1 MAAELS
7 AAPAPVLVPGTTITA
22 TATTLPTRQELGAG
36 TGPGR
41 PDIDHAPVSPPR
53 PRRFSAPH
61 VTPLDLSPN
70 HFKLLYLISL
80 YAIASNSTRQ
90 NERWIRHV
98 PLLVVMFEGIVRGKF
113 DFDYAPSSVRLSFKG
128 RTLRRWINISR
139 EGVAAIND
147 LWELRLVN
155 GLKLSSDDFQPIT
168 AYQVSARGI
177 EMLAHLP
184 ANLRGEV
191 DSFIYPPT
199 PLEKKPLLVAYD
211 GGRFQLRSGGYSKTS
226 AITESEDVSY
236 VSSPFLPRCL
246 RSNGYYQIEER
257 DNRHRAGECAAGVSS
272 ISTKTSEAV
281 TLGDVHA
288 IVGEWV
294 PFGSNQIV
302 ALNERIGALDRCQGG
317 ILTSVV
323 DQAPTD
329 TRFRVPL
336 GQTQVRILDFD
347 FVRFINFEAE
357 SHFPE
362 TLGIVQVESFGMH
375 LNADGSLIYG
385 MKVEA
390 IMNRTRDD
398 VSIDHLARL
407 LVDVHQDSS
416 LLVNDLLSRYQVS
429 LLEMLYLGD
438 SFHRNKFNCV
448 MAKQIRPKLPGREYV
463 DNPLYANEL
472 AQVLGDVYVS
482 HDISP
487 EDVLV
492 VGRGG
497 CLFAGPN
504 IFKYESICTAYVA
517 LVSRDIFIKNFFART
532 FVLDAT
538 LKDIRRL
545 IHRVHTEPATALK
558 VREQLAVV
566 SKDTILLA
574 ETLEYLL
581 DSLEDIQLT
590 LDPNLSAKS
599 DSDAVAGCEHDD
611 DDDDDDGEATAQE
624 QLLRVLSLQSIKT
637 QITMRCHDSI
647 KLMENTMLQLEQLQM
662 IAESAATK
670 QLEVACQRV
679 NLNTQGLMK
688 GAAHQERSLL
698 TLQALQYIVA
708 GLFVF
713 DVIDRLTG
721 GTWNI
726 HIPKWATNILIKP
739 MLSRPFLWWGINML
753 VYGLFFWLMHEIS
766 RKLSSRWLGWSTVRV
781 VVNRRISQQHLTRW
795 LAQRK
800 IKRSGTVQVGGT
812 RGGATSRFRAFVWE
826 ETDASIWG
834 GITPRVELVYDEKH
848 SFLLFAALRF
858 DTKGSRMLEA
868 ECSEI
873 FHELFT
879 KHKIFLVDNPVAKS
893 GKNKMVFL
901 DADT

>member
-1 MAAELS
+1 MTAEPALASPPVPVQAPIPAA
-7 AAPAPVLVPGTTITA
+7 AATPSPT
-22 TATTLPTRQELGAG
+22 TATTTTATHKPLPPQRCSLIALL
-36 TGPGR
+36 
-41 PDIDHAPVSPPR
+41 A
-53 PRRFSAPH
+53 SAD
-61 VTPLDLSPN
+61 VTPLDLSAN

-80 YAIASNSTRQ
+80 YAIASNSTKQ

-98 PLLVVMFEGIVRGKF
+98 PLLVLMFEGIMRGKF
-113 DFDYAPSSVRLSFKG
+113 GFDYAPNSVRLSFKG

-139 EGVAAIND
+139 EGTAAIND
-147 LWELRLVN
+147 LWELHLLN

-168 AYQVSARGI
+168 AYQVSTKG
-177 EMLAHLP
+177 LAILSHLP
-184 ANLRGEV
+184 GNLRNEV
-191 DSFIYPPT
+191 DSFIYPPS
-199 PLEKKPLLVAYD
+199 PLEKKPLLVSYD
-211 GGRFQLRSGGYSKTS
+211 GSKFQLRSGGYCKAS

-246 RSNGYYQIEER
+246 RATSGYYQVEER
-257 DNRHRAGECAAGVSS
+257 NNRHRAGECASGVSS

-281 TLGDVHA
+281 TLGDVYA
-288 IVGEWV
+288 LVGEWV

-323 DQAPTD
+323 DHAPTD
-329 TRFRVPL
+329 THFHVPL

-362 TLGIVQVESFGMH
+362 TSGIVQIESFGMH
-375 LNADGSLIYG
+375 LNCDGSLIYG

-390 IMNRTRDD
+390 IMDRRGDD

-438 SFHRNKFNCV
+438 SFHRNKYNCV
-448 MAKQIRPKLPGREYV
+448 MAKQIRPKLPAKEYV

-472 AQVLGDVYVS
+472 AQVLGDVYTS
-482 HDISP
+482 HDITAD
-487 EDVLV
+487 DVLV
-492 VGRGG
+492 VGRAG
-497 CLFAGPN
+497 CLFSGPN
-504 IFKYESICTAYVA
+504 IFKYESICTSYVA
-517 LVSRDIFIKNFFART
+517 LVCRDIFIKNFFART

-538 LKDIRRL
+538 LKEIRRL
-545 IHRVHTEPATALK
+545 IHKVHAEPGTALQ
-558 VREQLAVV
+558 VREKLAVV

-581 DSLEDIQLT
+581 DSLEDIQIAPEP
-590 LDPNLSAKS
+590 DLSARAAAKGDAS
-599 DSDAVAGCEHDD
+599 ISERGNESDADI
-611 DDDDDDGEATAQE
+611 EAR
-624 QLLRVLSLQSIKT
+624 LFRVLALHQLKAQT
-637 QITMRCHDSI
+637 TMRCHDSI

-662 IAESAATK
+662 IAESTATK
-670 QLEVACQRV
+670 QLELACQRV

-698 TLQALQYIVA
+698 TLQALQYLVA

-713 DVIDRLTG
+713 DVIDRLSG

-726 HIPKWATNILIKP
+726 RIPTWILNYLVDP
-739 MLSRPFLWWGINML
+739 VLSYPFLWWGLNMV
-753 VYGLFFWLMHEIS
+753 VYGFFFWFVHVTS
-766 RKLSSRWLGWSTVRV
+766 RMLSHRWLGWSTVRIE
-781 VVNRRISQQHLTRW
+781 VNQRINQENLRRW

-800 IKRSGTVQVGGT
+800 IKRSGAIRVK
-812 RGGATSRFRAFVWE
+812 ATSGSAGMRFRNFVWE
-826 ETDASIWG
+826 ETDAALWG
-834 GITPRVELVYDEKH
+834 GITPKVELVYDEKH
-848 SFLLFAALRF
+848 SFLLFASLRF
-858 DTKGSRMLEA
+858 DTKHSCVREDV
-868 ECSEI
+868 CSDK

-879 KHKIFLVDNPVAKS
+879 KNEIYAKEKPEVAHESTKKVYLDVD
-893 GKNKMVFL
+893 
-901 DADT
+901 T

>member
-1 MAAELS
+1 MAAEPARAS
-7 AAPAPVLVPGTTITA
+7 TPAAPVPAAPVPSLPSTPSTASTTAAPPLA
-22 TATTLPTRQELGAG
+22 TPRAT
-36 TGPGR
+36 
-41 PDIDHAPVSPPR
+41 PR
-53 PRRFSAPH
+53 DKRYSVPH
-61 VTPLDLSPN
+61 VTPLDLSAN
-70 HFKLLYLISL
+70 HFKLLYLVSL

-98 PLLVVMFEGIVRGKF
+98 PLLVLMFEGIVRGKF
-113 DFDYAPSSVRLSFKG
+113 GFDYAPSSVRLSFKG

-168 AYQVSARGI
+168 AYQVSAKGLA
-177 EMLAHLP
+177 MLAHLP
-184 ANLRGEV
+184 LNLRGEV
-191 DSFIYPPT
+191 DSFVYPPT

-211 GGRFQLRSGGYSKTS
+211 GTRFHLRSGGYTKAS

-246 RSNGYYQIEER
+246 RSNGYYQVEER
-257 DNRHRAGECAAGVSS
+257 NNRHRAGECATGASS

-323 DQAPTD
+323 DHAPTD
-329 TRFRVPL
+329 TRFHVPL

-362 TLGIVQVESFGMH
+362 TSGIVQVESFGMH
-375 LNADGSLIYG
+375 LNCDGSLIYG

-390 IMNRTRDD
+390 IMDRTRDD

-438 SFHRNKFNCV
+438 SFHRNKYNCV
-448 MAKQIRPKLPGREYV
+448 LAKQIRPKLAAREYV

-472 AQVLGDVYVS
+472 AQVLGDVHAS

-487 EDVLV
+487 DDVLV
-492 VGRGG
+492 VGRSG

-504 IFKYESICTAYVA
+504 IFQYESLCTAYVA
-517 LVSRDIFIKNFFART
+517 LVCRDIFIKNFFART

-538 LKDIRRL
+538 LKEIRRL
-545 IHRVHTEPATALK
+545 IHRVHTEPGTALQ
-558 VREQLAVV
+558 VREKLAVV

-581 DSLEDIQLT
+581 DSLEDIQLEPESMRSSRAT
-590 LDPNLSAKS
+590 PLS
-599 DSDAVAGCEHDD
+599 DVDD
-611 DDDDDDGEATAQE
+611 DDDTEAR
-624 QLLRVLSLQSIKT
+624 LYRVLALHSLKAQT
-637 QITMRCHDSI
+637 TMRCHDSI

-662 IAESAATK
+662 IAESTATK
-670 QLEVACQRV
+670 QLELACQRV
-679 NLNTQGLMK
+679 HLNTQGLMQ

-698 TLQALQYIVA
+698 TLQALQYLVA

-713 DVIDRLTG
+713 DVIDRLSG
-721 GTWNI
+721 GTWNV
-726 HIPKWATNILIKP
+726 HLATWTLAYIVDPLIAH
-739 MLSRPFLWWGINML
+739 PFLWWGINML
-753 VYGLFFWLMHEIS
+753 VYALFFACVHALARSLAH
-766 RKLSSRWLGWSTVRV
+766 RWLGWSTVRIE
-781 VVNRRISQQHLTRW
+781 VNRRISQRHLAFW
-795 LAQRK
+795 LAQRH
-800 IKRSGTVQVGGT
+800 IKQSGAMRTEPTSGT
-812 RGGATSRFRAFVWE
+812 AAARFRVFAWE
-826 ETDASIWG
+826 ETDAALWG
-834 GITPRVELVYDEKH
+834 SSSSDGAPKIELVYDERH
-848 SFLLFAALRF
+848 SFLLFASLRF
-858 DTKGSRMLEA
+858 DAKLSRLRED
-868 ECSEI
+868 ECAAK
-873 FHELFT
+873 FHEL
-879 KHKIFLVDNPVAKS
+879 LAKS
-893 GKNKMVFL
+893 KIYVATTADRGTGAPTDASKRVHL
-901 DADT
+901 DSDA